1 MKFAWKRLFKR
12 VHSNDHTLIGAMEEI
27 VEAKANLKRR
37 KEYSPFRAFPDVSSV
52 KIQVSIWD
60 PLFQK
65 YGLKRRSAPGTMHY
79 VRYENKSLNR
89 FKLRTIKRLRKA
101 RGNDKLY

>member
-37 KEYSPFRAFPDVSSV
+37 KEYSPFRAFPNVSSV
-52 KIQVSIWD
+52 KIEVSI
-60 PLFQK
+60 
-65 YGLKRRSAPGTMHY
+65 
-79 VRYENKSLNR
+79 
-89 FKLRTIKRLRKA
+89 
-101 RGNDKLY
+101 